1 MLTQP
6 SNGLSLNLTTSNYNG
21 YGVSCPSA
29 FNGFINTSVS
39 GGLGFVSYL
48 WSTSDTTNSISN
60 LFAGTYSLTITDSTG
75 CSLTDSVSL
84 DEPSQITALST
95 VSDVLCNGDSTG
107 SATVIFGGG
116 VPDYYLDGM
125 DLLFHL

>member
-1 MLTQP
+1 M
-6 SNGLSLNLTTSNYNG
+6 SINLISSNYNG

-29 FNGFINTSVS
+29 FNGFINTSIS
-39 GGLGFVSYL
+39 GGLGSVSYL

-60 LFAGTYSLTITDSTG
+60 LFAGTYSLTVTDSTG
-75 CSLTDSVSL
+75 CSLTDSVNL

-95 VSDVLCNGDSTG
+95 TSDVLCHGDSTG

-116 VPDYYLDGM
+116 VPDY
-125 DLLFHL
+125 LLGWNGFTYPLLVA